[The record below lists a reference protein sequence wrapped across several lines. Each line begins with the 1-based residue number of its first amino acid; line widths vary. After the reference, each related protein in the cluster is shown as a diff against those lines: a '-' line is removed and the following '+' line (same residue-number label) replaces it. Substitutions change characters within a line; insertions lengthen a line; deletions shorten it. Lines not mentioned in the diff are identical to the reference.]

1 MKITK
6 IEKKDDIIYV
16 TKTPNI
22 IQKIFGYKNKVEK
35 YKYTGMIYNNTNDK
49 VFINEKG
56 TIVDFYDNMCGHLND
71 FDRKLKIWT

>member
-6 IEKKDDIIYV
+6 IEKKDNIIYV

-22 IQKIFGYKNKVEK
+22 IEKIFGYKNKIEK
-35 YKYTGMIYNNTNDK
+35 YKYTGLIYNNTDVK

-56 TIVDFYDNMCGHLND
+56 SIVDFYDNMCDHLND